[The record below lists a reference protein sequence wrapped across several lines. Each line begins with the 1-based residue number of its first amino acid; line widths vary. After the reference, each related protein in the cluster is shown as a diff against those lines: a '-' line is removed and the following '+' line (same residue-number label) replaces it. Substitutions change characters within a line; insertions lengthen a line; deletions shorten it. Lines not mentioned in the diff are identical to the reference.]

1 MAHMKAGLL
10 SGGSDMTDVIDM
22 YVKML
27 LAWGVAV
34 LCITL
39 IAHSQSDVIDLRR
52 TSSLGN
58 GTTLEVLKPDP
69 LGIDVLMR
77 TPDIEHT
84 WEYLETLRRWGYTTS
99 PGVQTLRMDG
109 NWHLSLSEGYTAELM
124 LFHNRDAIFGKG
136 VLTPVYRSA
145 YATGQV
151 VRSVVYLDLLTEDLV
166 LYRCM
171 LTIRG
176 DILAGSYYAF
186 SPQGMMW
193 SGQASMARA

>member
-1 MAHMKAGLL
+1 
-10 SGGSDMTDVIDM
+10 M

-27 LAWGVAV
+27 LAWGIAV
-34 LCITL
+34 LCITV

-58 GTTLEVLKPDP
+58 GTAALEVLRPDP

-77 TPDIEHT
+77 PPDIEHT
-84 WEYLETLRRWGYTTS
+84 WEYLETLQRWGYTCGYV

-109 NWHLSLSEGYTAELM
+109 SWHLVLSEGYTADLT
-124 LFHNRDAIFGKG
+124 LFHNRDAVFGRG
-136 VLTPVYRSA
+136 RLSPAPRSA
-145 YATGQV
+145 YATGQIV
-151 VRSVVYLDLLTEDLV
+151 GSVVYLDLLTEGLV

-176 DILAGSYYAF
+176 DQLQGSYSAF
-186 SPQGMMW
+186 SPQGLVW
-193 SGQASMARA
+193 SGQAGMTRVRA